1 MLRTTNNNLFIL
13 PSLLV
18 RGGGKRKIKQMKFVI
33 SKSEPAQEGLFLTV
47 AAAVAGV
54 VGIKWLINKINDIRE
69 QKNPTLIIDS
79 NYGKL
84 DFNRVVC
91 EYPTVDGEKIELNPK
106 FVDDFIDVLRDSDGW
121 YHPSKGKFIPCQPL
135 EYWKKHYTSV
145 VSFVTSFAKLY
156 NADKV
161 AQKVQQLS
169 DSVFGQ
175 NGFIGN
181 KYRASSI
188 TSRYRLFPI
197 ISDKKNGHDNSSL
210 LGFPNDWYNDKN
222 HAKGDQINALR
233 QKVVDAVCALKQPI
247 EYCLNVD
254 GKSEEQL
261 KNQLEFLRCA
271 VIILYSLKHDITSF
285 DYDASQYTETIDMIK
300 VGGSGVYS
308 E

>member
-1 MLRTTNNNLFIL
+1 
-13 PSLLV
+13 
-18 RGGGKRKIKQMKFVI
+18 MKFGI
-33 SKSEPAQEGLFLTV
+33 AKPEPAQEGLFLTV
-47 AAAVAGV
+47 AAVVAGV
-54 VGIKWLINKINDIRE
+54 VGINWLINKIKDIRE
-69 QKNPTLIIDS
+69 QKNPTLIID
-79 NYGKL
+79 NAYGKL

-91 EYPTVDGEKIELNPK
+91 EYPTVDGEKIEMNPK
-106 FVDDFIDVLRDSDGW
+106 FVDDYIDILRDSDGW
-121 YHPSKGKFIPCQPL
+121 YHPSKGKFIPCQTL
-135 EYWKKHYTSV
+135 EYWKKHYTAV

-161 AQKVQQLS
+161 AQKVQQLG
-169 DSVFGQ
+169 DSIFGQ
-175 NGFIGN
+175 NGFIGS
-181 KYRASSI
+181 KGRAASI
-188 TSRYRLFPI
+188 TSRYRWFPI
-197 ISDKKNGHDNSSL
+197 ISDKKNGYDNSSL

-233 QKVVDAVCALKQPI
+233 QKVVDAVRALKQPI

-271 VIILYSLKHDITSF
+271 VVILDSLRHDINTF
-285 DYDASQYTETIDMIK
+285 DYDTDQYVETIDMCK